1 LDIDADHSAN
11 GLSTVVVARCARK
24 LTDRGEAVAGLG
36 VVIPTHRG
44 SDLLDRS
51 IGSLARQT
59 LTRDV
64 RVVVA
69 VNDSRADSYDR
80 AVELAPQLRAA
91 GIECTVLRTP
101 PGRGAALRAGDR
113 LLPPG
118 ARLYLDQDAAL
129 SPGAVATLLA
139 ALAPGTGVHFAAPA
153 VRLAP
158 ARSAV
163 TRAYYRIW
171 RDLPYVRRSPA
182 TFGAYAVSAH
192 GRSRWDEL
200 PDLHSDDK
208 WVRWHFA
215 PHERL
220 VVPAE
225 WYEVVAPDG
234 LTDLLRARRRYQ
246 RGNRE
251 LAGLAA
257 RPPYPDDHTRHR
269 GVVRSLLARPAS
281 WPSAAVF
288 LAVHAAGR
296 VTRGRAGGH

>member
-1 LDIDADHSAN
+1 M
-11 GLSTVVVARCARK
+11 R
-24 LTDRGEAVAGLG
+24 
-36 VVIPTHRG
+36 
-44 SDLLDRS
+44 
-51 IGSLARQT
+51 SLARQT

-64 RVVVA
+64 HVVVA
-69 VNDSRADSYDR
+69 VNDTRADSYDR
-80 AVELAPQLRAA
+80 AVDLAPALRA
-91 GIECTVLRTP
+91 GGVTCTVIRTP
-101 PGRGAALRAGDR
+101 PGRSAALRAGDR

-118 ARLYLDQDAAL
+118 PRLYLDQDAAL

-139 ALAPGTGVHFAAPA
+139 ALAPGTGVHFAAP
-153 VRLAP
+153 VLRLAP

-171 RDLPYVRRSPA
+171 RELPYVRRSPA
-182 TFGAYAVSAH
+182 TFGAYAVSAE

-200 PDLHSDDK
+200 PDMHSDDK

-215 PHERL
+215 PDERL

-234 LTDLLRARRRYQ
+234 LADLVRARRRYR

-251 LAGLAA
+251 LVGLAA
-257 RPPYPDDHTRHR
+257 QPPYPDDHIRYR
-269 GVVRSLLARPAS
+269 GIVRSLLADPAA

-288 LAVHAAGR
+288 LAVHSASGLTPSWLGR
-296 VTRGRAGGH
+296 RARGD

>member
-1 LDIDADHSAN
+1 MS
-11 GLSTVVVARCARK
+11 
-24 LTDRGEAVAGLG
+24 GLG

-44 SDLLDRS
+44 SILLDRS
-51 IGSLARQT
+51 MGSLARQT
-59 LTRDV
+59 LTRDLH
-64 RVVVA
+64 VVVA

-80 AVELAPQLRAA
+80 AVELAPVLRAA
-91 GIECTVLRTP
+91 GLACTVVRTP
-101 PGRGAALRAGDR
+101 PGRSAALRAGDR

-129 SPGAVATLLA
+129 SPDAVATLVA
-139 ALAPGTGVHFAAPA
+139 ALAPGTGVHFAAPR

-163 TRAYYRIW
+163 TRAYFRIW
-171 RDLPYVRRSPA
+171 RELPYVRRSPA
-182 TFGAYAVSAH
+182 TCGAYAVSAA
-192 GRSRWDEL
+192 GRARWDEL

-215 PHERL
+215 PHERQ
-220 VVPAE
+220 VVSAE

-234 LTDLLRARRRYQ
+234 LRDLLRARRRYQ

-251 LAGLAA
+251 LVALEAQ
-257 RPPYPDDHTRHR
+257 PPYPDDHTRHH
-269 GVVRSLLARPAS
+269 GIVRSLLANPAA
-281 WPSAAVF
+281 WPAAAVF

-296 VTRGRAGGH
+296 MTPSRLGRRAGGL